1 MKKSNRLKP
10 IAKIRKQAADVAG
23 RQYGELCHQ
32 AEVNK
37 NQLDE
42 LETYRQQY
50 SNSFQTASKSGLT
63 AIQMQQYN
71 HFINRLND
79 VIKQQKQNVI
89 NAQSQC
95 DIAYKNWF
103 SKRCDNKVI
112 DKLIESRRQLEKQQ
126 QEKKEQKELEDR
138 PQIAMFSQLA
148 R

>member
-1 MKKSNRLKP
+1 MNKSSRLKP

-23 RQYGELCHQ
+23 RQYGEFSQQ

-37 NQLDE
+37 KQLDE
-42 LETYRQQY
+42 LKNYRQQY
-50 SNSFQTASKSGLT
+50 LNSFQAASKSGLT

-71 HFINRLND
+71 HFINRLDD
-79 VIKQQKQNVI
+79 VIKQQKQNVF

-95 DIAYKNWF
+95 DIAYKHWL

-112 DKLIESRRQLEKQQ
+112 DKLIESRQQLEKQQ

-138 PQIAMFSQLA
+138 PQIAMFSHLA

>member
-23 RQYGELCHQ
+23 RQYGELCQQ

-42 LETYRQQY
+42 LKTYRQQY
-50 SNSFQTASKSGLT
+50 SNSFQAASNSGLT

-71 HFINRLND
+71 HFINRLDD

-95 DIAYKNWF
+95 DIAYKNWL

-112 DKLIESRRQLEKQQ
+112 DKLIESRQQLEKQQ